1 MRISRAFIRPGM
13 IGGNRREVSSET
25 LARNMLRVQIKGNF
39 FDTAKVRRLVGDM
52 NVQALGR
59 LGKNVQEAAKAGIGR
74 GKGRVTGAAQRR
86 TGAGRVVEFVGG
98 LYQDITTLSSGEPRG
113 AGQPIRSWAPKRFLY
128 NDIMYFYDA
137 SKGTAV
143 IGTLKTPRWLAQLH
157 QFGGTIQEVA
167 WRRGVGAARNA
178 YLRQQSR
185 VAGRDSAG
193 RFTRGSGGPQANQ
206 YEYGVLRW
214 QPVKAGPFRY
224 SRKWERTT
232 MVRSATYPA
241 RPYMEG
247 SAKVTKAVDKANEAW
262 RNRLRKSA

>member
-1 MRISRAFIRPGM
+1 MRLSRAFIRPGM
-13 IGGNRREVSSET
+13 IGGNRREVSPET

-39 FDTAKVRRLVGDM
+39 FDRAKVRRLVGDM

-59 LGKNVQEAAKAGIGR
+59 LGRNVQEAAKAGIGR

-128 NDIMYFYDA
+128 HDIMYFYDA

-143 IGTLKTPRWLAQLH
+143 IGTLKSARWLAQLH

-178 YLRQQSR
+178 YLRKRGNGRQ
-185 VAGRDSAG
+185 GRDERG
-193 RFTRGSGGPQANQ
+193 RFTSALPQANQ
-206 YEYGVLRW
+206 YEYGLLRW

-241 RPYMEG
+241 RPYMQG
-247 SAKVTKAVDKANEAW
+247 SAKVMKAVDKANEAW